1 MLETS
6 RAARTLAHLRPAVVL
21 ALRVAQ
27 IMTYT
32 PSKATT
38 PAMETN
44 TPNITTT
51 TPIRLFRTM
60 VEPEGAAGEIV
71 HVGNLQAEGLL
82 GYGWGEHVE

>member
-1 MLETS
+1 
-6 RAARTLAHLRPAVVL
+6 
-21 ALRVAQ
+21 
-27 IMTYT
+27 
-32 PSKATT
+32 
-38 PAMETN
+38 METN